1 LTETFLMRNAPSE
14 LALEFLLRRH
24 KGQFYR
30 KRYPALS
37 LAEAASIP
45 IERLRPTST
54 GKGPPR

>member
-1 LTETFLMRNAPSE
+1 VAEHGAESLTESFLMRNAPSE

-37 LAEAASIP
+37 LQQEASKP
-45 IERLRPTST
+45 IER
-54 GKGPPR
+54 